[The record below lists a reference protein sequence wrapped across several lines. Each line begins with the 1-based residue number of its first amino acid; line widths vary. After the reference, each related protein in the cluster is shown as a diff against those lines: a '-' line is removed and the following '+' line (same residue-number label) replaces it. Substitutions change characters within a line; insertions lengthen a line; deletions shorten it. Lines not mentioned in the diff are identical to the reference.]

1 MDLLL
6 ISITH
11 LKKINSKELNNQL
24 HNNFKKISK
33 VQKINM
39 RIIISNIQK
48 RIKIWNNQLSSF
60 QKVSQKS

>member
-11 LKKINSKELNNQL
+11 SKKINSKELNNQL

-33 VQKINM
+33 VWKINM
-39 RIIISNIQK
+39 RIIISNLQK
-48 RIKIWNNQLSSF
+48 RIKIWNN
-60 QKVSQKS
+60 